1 MLRALSVAWAL
12 VAALA
17 VGFVPPAGPQAQVGD
32 VATIGV
38 VGVSGGAPTL
48 SARRARA
55 KLTHLDGQGD
65 GSHPVA
71 WPHALWLAT
80 TTDSFVA
87 HLPTGAVALATPP
100 AAPPSTSGTAR
111 TSRGPPAFA
120 IL

>member
-87 HLPTGAVALATPP
+87 HLPTGAIALATPP

-111 TSRGPPAFA
+111 TSRGPPALA